1 MDKNIF
7 TRTET
12 MLGSEAMKKLRKS
25 KVLIFGIGGVGG
37 YVVEALARS
46 GVGNIDIVDGDDVDI
61 TNINRQ
67 IIANVSSVGRLKV
80 DVMKERL
87 LLINPDISIDTYPVF
102 YLPEK
107 ADIFD
112 FSKYDYIVDAVD
124 TVSAKLSIIENA
136 KRESVP
142 VISAM
147 GAGNKLDPSAF
158 KLADIKN
165 TRVCPL
171 ARVMRRELKKRGI
184 ENLPVVYSEEEPF
197 RENPERTP
205 ASVSFVPAVMGFIMA
220 GKVIKDLAGIKK

>member
-12 MLGSEAMKKLRKS
+12 MLGSEAMNKLRMS

-67 IIANVSSVGRLKV
+67 IIANISSVGRLKV

-87 LLINPDISIDTYPVF
+87 LLINPDISINTYPVF